1 MQELPAARNHS
12 GRADGGA
19 RTGWTTGR
27 GLATVL
33 THMSAE
39 DRAASVDE
47 HPGPGVLLHRLAS
60 ALAYAGGA
68 VIAGVGLMS
77 AASILGRAT
86 LGRPILGDF
95 ELVEIGTAVAGSL
108 FLPYCQAN
116 GGHIIVDFFTLR
128 ARERTVRALDRLSA
142 VLMAA
147 MFLVVAWRTVVG
159 SVDIA
164 RSGETSM
171 LMRVP
176 IWIGYAAM
184 VPGVV
189 AAGAVALAQG
199 LGVRTE
205 ERAPGD

>member
-1 MQELPAARNHS
+1 MAPADWNPRF
-12 GRADGGA
+12 
-19 RTGWTTGR
+19 
-27 GLATVL
+27 V
-33 THMSAE
+33 
-39 DRAASVDE
+39 
-47 HPGPGVLLHRLAS
+47 
-60 ALAYAGGA
+60 
-68 VIAGVGLMS
+68 
-77 AASILGRAT
+77 
-86 LGRPILGDF
+86 
-95 ELVEIGTAVAGSL
+95 
-108 FLPYCQAN
+108 N
-116 GGHIIVDFFTLR
+116 G
-128 ARERTVRALDRLSA
+128 RTVRALDRLGA